1 MITKTAWKNVW
12 RNKIRSLVVIASVT
26 VGIFAGVF
34 AVGVMNGAVDQRVD
48 EILENEV
55 AHIQINQTEFRSNN
69 DLTCNIQNVDSIK
82 DQILAMEKVEAVC
95 DRLFVVGMANTARK
109 STGVNIIGIDPEKEK
124 EVFGLYKELK
134 PGTGDYFGD
143 PGREELAYVGY
154 DLAKNLNI
162 IRYEI
167 NEKVIEEMRSE
178 GLPQEIIS
186 GISRFSGERF
196 ENERSFE
203 KAMRSVISDD
213 EENEYGRIILEKSQI
228 FRERAK
234 FILTF
239 VDINNH
245 QTGGVFRVGGIYNIP
260 NSAFESS
267 HVFVRDDILRRLV
280 ELPENTAHKIIVRLK
295 DVDDIKA
302 MTRKLRTG
310 FPGLEVMS
318 WKEIQPEAGLLTD
331 FAEAM
336 YGFFMV
342 IILAALAF
350 GIVNTMLMV
359 VLERTKELGMLT
371 AIGMNKKKIFRMI
384 MTESVFLSLTGGV
397 AGMIVS
403 WIVIE
408 ITSARGINFGS
419 MQEGFEAMGF
429 SAQIYPNIGIEFF
442 LIVTVLIIVTG
453 ILSSVYP
460 AIKALK
466 LDPAEALRTE

>member
-48 EILENEV
+48 EVLENEL
-55 AHIQINQTEFRSNN
+55 AHIQISQKDFRSNN
-69 DLTCNIQNVDSIK
+69 DLACNIENVKSIK
-82 DQILAMEKVEAVC
+82 DQISGMEEVEAVC

-109 STGVNIIGIDPEKEK
+109 GAGVNIIGINPEKEK
-124 EVFGLYKELK
+124 EVFGLYKELE

-143 PGREELAYVGY
+143 TEREELAYVGFE
-154 DLAKNLNI
+154 LAKNLNI

-167 NEKVIEEMRSE
+167 NEKVIEELRSE
-178 GLPQEIIS
+178 ELPEEIIS
-186 GISRFSGERF
+186 GISQFSGERF
-196 ENERSFE
+196 DNERSFK
-203 KAMRSVISDD
+203 KAMRSVISAKQ
-213 EENEYGRIILEKSQI
+213 EKEYGRMILEKSQT
-228 FRERAK
+228 FRQRAK
-234 FILTF
+234 FTLTF
-239 VDINNH
+239 VDVNNH
-245 QTGGVFRVGGIYNIP
+245 QTGGVFRVGGIYDIP

-267 HVFVRDDILRRLV
+267 HVFVRDGILRRLV

-295 DVDDIKA
+295 DVDDTKA
-302 MTRKLRTG
+302 MTRRLRTE
-310 FPGLEVMS
+310 FPDFEVMN
-318 WKEIQPEAGLLTD
+318 WKEIQPDMAMLTE

-336 YGFFMV
+336 YGFFML

-371 AIGMNKKKIFRMI
+371 AIGMNKKKVFRMI

-403 WIVIE
+403 WIAIE
-408 ITSARGINFGS
+408 ITSTKGINFGS

-429 SAQIYPNIGIEFF
+429 SVHIYPNIGINFF
-442 LIVTVLIIVTG
+442 LIVTVLIIITG
-453 ILSSVYP
+453 VLSSVYP